1 MSNETKLIN
10 KLLEMMLKALENNDI
25 YNVDELSK
33 IYQRVATIYV
43 AQQTNHSNHLNQE
56 GE

>member
-10 KLLEMMLKALENNDI
+10 KLLEMMLKALENGDI

-33 IYQRVATIYV
+33 IYQRVAINYV
-43 AQQTNHSNHLNQE
+43 TTQTNHLSQK

>member
-1 MSNETKLIN
+1 MSNETKLIS

-33 IYQRVATIYV
+33 IYQRVTTNYV
-43 AQQTNHSNHLNQE
+43 APQPNHLSQK

>member
-1 MSNETKLIN
+1 MSNKTKLIN
-10 KLLEMMLKALENNDI
+10 KLLEMMLKALDDGDI

-33 IYQRVATIYV
+33 IYQRVATNYV
-43 AQQTNHSNHLNQE
+43 VHQSNHLNQE

>member
-33 IYQRVATIYV
+33 IYQRVATNYV
-43 AQQTNHSNHLNQE
+43 TQQSNYLNQK